1 MVKRKHHEK
10 RKTWP
15 NLKIAVIW
23 ILNGELDM
31 KKNRKSISSI
41 ACLFAQLTEYSGS
54 FF

>member
-10 RKTWP
+10 RKRWP

-31 KKNRKSISSI
+31 KKIGKVFQ
-41 ACLFAQLTEYSGS
+41 ALFVFLLN
-54 FF
+54 